1 MIKNRIK
8 LIAFDLDGTLLNEN
22 KKVSIE
28 NRRVLEEC
36 GQMGIQLVPCT
47 GRTIQGIPEEVLGI
61 PGVHYAITVNG
72 GKIVDKTTGKV
83 IESRMFSPE
92 QAVNVI
98 DIAKEYPVMY
108 DAYINGRG
116 ISDRS
121 FLKHLEDY
129 GITGVLADFVR
140 SVRDPVENVREYV
153 VREKKPVEKL
163 NIFFR
168 DLSCREELRTRIRSL
183 GYTVVSSS
191 TDFNLEINAEGATK
205 GDAILSLASYLG
217 ISPDETMAFGDG
229 ENDITMI
236 EKAGIGI
243 AMGNAGEFLNVR
255 ADYITLTNEENGIAD
270 AVRHLIL
277 EQKQ

>member
-1 MIKNRIK
+1 M
-8 LIAFDLDGTLLNEN
+8 
-22 KKVSIE
+22 
-28 NRRVLEEC
+28 EEC

-72 GKIVDKTTGKV
+72 GKIVDKTTGEV

-163 NIFFR
+163 NNFFR
-168 DLSCREELRTRIRSL
+168 DLSCREELRTRIRGL

-243 AMGNAGEFLNVR
+243 AMGNAGEFLKVR